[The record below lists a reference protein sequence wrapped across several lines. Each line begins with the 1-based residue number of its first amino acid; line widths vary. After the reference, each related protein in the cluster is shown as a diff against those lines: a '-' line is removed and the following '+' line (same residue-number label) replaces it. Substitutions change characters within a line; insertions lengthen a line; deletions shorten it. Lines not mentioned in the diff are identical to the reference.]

1 MKRQRVLWFISLVYC
16 YTPEVVSILLND
28 ETLRKEAES
37 LLLEAR
43 SGLEF
48 WLGQRKDVWRFSD
61 E

>member
-1 MKRQRVLWFISLVYC
+1 MKRQRVLWFISLVYR

-28 ETLRKEAES
+28 ETLRKKAES